1 MRRTPWLQGKRAA
14 RGCKQHRARGGGLR
28 KRKRLEQHKR
38 NCFGAAAS
46 RREVRYMIVFS
57 FMMLMSDAA
66 RVVDIRLRMMAFGES
81 IPAEL
86 LLMVLRK

>member
-1 MRRTPWLQGKRAA
+1 
-14 RGCKQHRARGGGLR
+14 
-28 KRKRLEQHKR
+28 
-38 NCFGAAAS
+38 
-46 RREVRYMIVFS
+46 MIVFS

-86 LLMVLRK
+86 LLMVSKKMNAMEEAKAIIARVATPCW

>member
-1 MRRTPWLQGKRAA
+1 
-14 RGCKQHRARGGGLR
+14 
-28 KRKRLEQHKR
+28 
-38 NCFGAAAS
+38 
-46 RREVRYMIVFS
+46 MIVFS

-86 LLMVLRK
+86 LLKAFLPNCFLWCLRR